1 MLIFAQT
8 STDPGLAD
16 ACGESNRGFVCER
29 VFDWTGNDGLATVA
43 DWLLDR
49 PIRIA
54 LILLVAW
61 IVTRIAKRA
70 IVRFTK
76 RIAAAPS
83 SSRLQ
88 KLREKGPGRALM
100 DEAEQSRA
108 EARAETL
115 GHVLRSVVV
124 ALVWT
129 FVSLIILGEIGVNL
143 GPLIAGAG
151 IGGVALGFGA
161 QSIVKDFLSGLF
173 MLIEDHYGVGDFID
187 LGYASGTVEEVS
199 LRSTTIRDLRG
210 TVWHVPNGE
219 IARVGNY
226 SQLWSKA
233 VVDIEVAYDTDV
245 RVAMGVMQQVA
256 NELWN
261 DPEWGG
267 RRTLRGADGLRHPEP
282 GHVGRR
288 PQVGGQDRAVD
299 AVVRGAR
306 DPPAPQGGLRR
317 GRHRDP
323 VPAADHMV
331 ARRQRTCSHRPVRG
345 RTGRLPG
352 APRRAARSET
362 RRGIPRGPVVP
373 RAYPGPPRE
382 SVSAAPVGGTARQ

>member
-1 MLIFAQT
+1 MLIFAQA
-8 STDPGLAD
+8 STDQGLAD
-16 ACGESNRGFVCER
+16 ACGESNRGFVCEQ
-29 VFDWTGNDGLATVA
+29 VYNWTENDGLATAA

-54 LILLVAW
+54 LILVVAW
-61 IVTRIAKRA
+61 FVARIAKRA

-76 RIAAAPS
+76 RIAATPGSA
-83 SSRLQ
+83 RLQ
-88 KLREKGPGRALM
+88 KLREKGPGRALI
-100 DEAEQSRA
+100 DEAERSRA

-124 ALVWT
+124 ALVWGFT
-129 FVSLIILGEIGVNL
+129 ALIILGEIGVNL

-173 MLIEDHYGVGDFID
+173 MLIEDHYGVGDFVD

-245 RVAMGVMQQVA
+245 RVAMGIMQQVA
-256 NELWN
+256 NELWD

-267 RRTLRGADGLRHPEP
+267 DELSEAPTVFGIQSLGASGVGLRLAVKTEP
-282 GHVGRR
+282 SMQWSVEREIRLRLKEAFDAAGIEIPF
-288 PQVGGQDRAVD
+288 PQQTTWLRDDSDHAATVLSEAEQAAFRALHEE
-299 AVVRGAR
+299 
-306 DPPAPQGGLRR
+306 Q
-317 GRHRDP
+317 H
-323 VPAADHMV
+323 
-331 ARRQRTCSHRPVRG
+331 
-345 RTGRLPG
+345 
-352 APRRAARSET
+352 APRPEEEFEEDR
-362 RRGIPRGPVVP
+362 
-373 RAYPGPPRE
+373 
-382 SVSAAPVGGTARQ
+382 

>member
-1 MLIFAQT
+1 MLTFAQT
-8 STDPGLAD
+8 STNTGLVD
-16 ACGESNRGFVCER
+16 ACGETDRGFVCER
-29 VFDWTGNDGLATVA
+29 VYEWTDNSGLATAA

-54 LILLVAW
+54 IILVVGW
-61 IVTRIAKRA
+61 IVTRVAKRA

-88 KLREKGPGRALM
+88 KLREKGPGRALI
-100 DEAEQSRA
+100 DEAAQVRA
-108 EARAETL
+108 ESRAETL

-129 FVSLIILGEIGVNL
+129 FVALIILGEIGVNL

-173 MLIEDHYGVGDFID
+173 MLIEDHYGVGDWVD

-199 LRSTTIRDLRG
+199 LRSTTLRDIRG

-219 IARVGNY
+219 IARVANY

-233 VVDIEVAYDTDV
+233 LVDVEVSYGTDA
-245 RVAMGVMQQVA
+245 RLAMGIMQQVA
-256 NELWN
+256 DDLWN

-267 RRTLRGADGLRHPEP
+267 DELSEAPTVFGIQSLGASGVGLRVAVKTEPSMQWAVEREIRLRLKEAFDAAGIEIPFPQQTTWLRDDSDFSATTLSEAEQETYRTLYEEQH
-282 GHVGRR
+282 
-288 PQVGGQDRAVD
+288 
-299 AVVRGAR
+299 
-306 DPPAPQGGLRR
+306 
-317 GRHRDP
+317 
-323 VPAADHMV
+323 
-331 ARRQRTCSHRPVRG
+331 
-345 RTGRLPG
+345 
-352 APRRAARSET
+352 APRPEDDFDEGR
-362 RRGIPRGPVVP
+362 
-373 RAYPGPPRE
+373 
-382 SVSAAPVGGTARQ
+382 

>member
-8 STDPGLAD
+8 STDSGLAE

-29 VFDWTGNDGLATVA
+29 VYDWTDNAGLATAA

-54 LILLVAW
+54 FILVVAW

-70 IVRFTK
+70 IVRFTT
-76 RIAAAPS
+76 RIAATPS

-88 KLREKGPGRALM
+88 KLREKGPGRALI
-100 DEAEQSRA
+100 DQAERSRA

-124 ALVWT
+124 ALVWGFT
-129 FVSLIILGEIGVNL
+129 ALVILGEIGVNL

-173 MLIEDHYGVGDFID
+173 MLIEDHYGVGDFVD

-199 LRSTTIRDLRG
+199 LRSTTIRDVKG

-233 VVDIEVAYDTDV
+233 LIDIEVAYGTDV

-267 RRTLRGADGLRHPEP
+267 DEVSEMPTVFGIQSLGASGIGLRLAVKTEP
-282 GHVGRR
+282 SMQWAVEREIRLRLKEAFDAAGIEIPF
-288 PQVGGQDRAVD
+288 PQQTLWFRDDSSEAAAALSEAEQAAYRALYEE
-299 AVVRGAR
+299 
-306 DPPAPQGGLRR
+306 Q
-317 GRHRDP
+317 H
-323 VPAADHMV
+323 
-331 ARRQRTCSHRPVRG
+331 T
-345 RTGRLPG
+345 
-352 APRRAARSET
+352 
-362 RRGIPRGPVVP
+362 P
-373 RAYPGPPRE
+373 RADDEFEE
-382 SVSAAPVGGTARQ
+382 SR

>member
-1 MLIFAQT
+1 MLILAQT
-8 STDPGLAD
+8 STDPGLAE

-29 VFDWTGNDGLATVA
+29 VFDWTGNDGLATAA

-54 LILLVAW
+54 LILVVAW
-61 IVTRIAKRA
+61 FLARIAKRA

-76 RIAAAPS
+76 RIAATPS

-88 KLREKGPGRALM
+88 KLREKGPGRALI
-100 DEAEQSRA
+100 DEAERSRA

-124 ALVWT
+124 ALVWGFT
-129 FVSLIILGEIGVNL
+129 ALIIMGEIGVNL

-173 MLIEDHYGVGDFID
+173 MLIEDHYGVGDWVD
-187 LGYASGTVEEVS
+187 VGYASGTVEEVS
-199 LRSTTIRDLRG
+199 LRSTTLRDIRG

-219 IARVGNY
+219 IARVANY

-245 RVAMGVMQQVA
+245 RVAMGVMQHVA
-256 NELWN
+256 DELWS

-267 RRTLRGADGLRHPEP
+267 DELSEAPTVFGIQSLGASGIGLRLAVKTEP
-282 GHVGRR
+282 SMQWAVEREMRLRLKEAFDEAGIEIPFPQQTTWLRDESGHSASALSETE
-288 PQVGGQDRAVD
+288 QATFRALYEE
-299 AVVRGAR
+299 
-306 DPPAPQGGLRR
+306 Q
-317 GRHRDP
+317 H
-323 VPAADHMV
+323 
-331 ARRQRTCSHRPVRG
+331 
-345 RTGRLPG
+345 
-352 APRRAARSET
+352 APRPEEDLGEGR
-362 RRGIPRGPVVP
+362 
-373 RAYPGPPRE
+373 
-382 SVSAAPVGGTARQ
+382 

>member
-1 MLIFAQT
+1 MLILAQS
-8 STDPGLAD
+8 STDTGLVS
-16 ACGESNRGFVCER
+16 ACGESNRGFVCEQ
-29 VFDWTGNDGLATVA
+29 VYNWTENDGLATAA

-49 PIRIA
+49 PIRVL

-61 IVTRIAKRA
+61 IATRVAKRA
-70 IVRFTK
+70 IVRFTT

-83 SSRLQ
+83 NSRLQ
-88 KLREKGPGRALM
+88 MLREKGPGRALM

-129 FVSLIILGEIGVNL
+129 FAALIILGEIGVNL

-187 LGYASGTVEEVS
+187 VGYASGTVEEVS
-199 LRSTTIRDLRG
+199 LRSTTIRDYKG

-219 IARVGNY
+219 ISRVGNY

-233 VVDIEVAYDTDV
+233 LIDVEVAYDTDV
-245 RVAMGVMQQVA
+245 RMAMGVMQQVA
-256 NELWN
+256 NELWS

-267 RRTLRGADGLRHPEP
+267 DEVSEMPTVFGIQSLGASGIGLRLSVKTEP
-282 GHVGRR
+282 SMQWAVEREIRLRLKEAFDEAGIEIPF
-288 PQVGGQDRAVD
+288 PQQTMWL
-299 AVVRGAR
+299 R
-306 DPPAPQGGLRR
+306 D
-317 GRHRDP
+317 D
-323 VPAADHMV
+323 
-331 ARRQRTCSHRPVRG
+331 SERPVGALSETDREAF
-345 RTGRLPG
+345 RALYEEQH
-352 APRRAARSET
+352 APRPEEELDENR
-362 RRGIPRGPVVP
+362 
-373 RAYPGPPRE
+373 
-382 SVSAAPVGGTARQ
+382 

>member
-1 MLIFAQT
+1 MRVLAQAST
-8 STDPGLAD
+8 SPGLAD
-16 ACGESNRGFVCER
+16 ACGASNRGFVCER
-29 VFDWTGNDGLATVA
+29 VYDWTGNGGLATAA

-54 LILLVAW
+54 FILVVAW
-61 IVTRIAKRA
+61 IVTRIVKRA

-76 RIAAAPS
+76 RIASAPAN
-83 SSRLQ
+83 SRLQ
-88 KLREKGPGRALM
+88 KLREKGPGRVLM
-100 DEAEQSRA
+100 EEAERSRA

-115 GHVLRSVVV
+115 GHVLRSVAV
-124 ALVWT
+124 AFIWT
-129 FVSLIILGEIGVNL
+129 FVALIVLGEIGVNL

-173 MLIEDHYGVGDFID
+173 MLIEDHYGVGDWVD

-199 LRSTTIRDLRG
+199 LRSTTIRDVKG

-233 VVDIEVAYDTDV
+233 VVDIEVSYDTDA

-256 NELWN
+256 NELWS

-267 RRTLRGADGLRHPEP
+267 DELSEPPTVFGIQSLGASGVGLRLAVKTEP
-282 GHVGRR
+282 SMQWAVEREIRLRLKEAFDEAGIEIPFPQQTTWLRDDSGHS
-288 PQVGGQDRAVD
+288 AS
-299 AVVRGAR
+299 
-306 DPPAPQGGLRR
+306 GLSEAQQ
-317 GRHRDP
+317 
-323 VPAADHMV
+323 AAFRELHE
-331 ARRQRTCSHRPVRG
+331 QQH
-345 RTGRLPG
+345 
-352 APRRAARSET
+352 APRPEDDFEDSR
-362 RRGIPRGPVVP
+362 
-373 RAYPGPPRE
+373 
-382 SVSAAPVGGTARQ
+382 

>member
-8 STDPGLAD
+8 STDPGLAE
-16 ACGESNRGFVCER
+16 ACGESNRGFVCEQ
-29 VFDWTGNDGLATVA
+29 VYNWTDNSGLATAA

-49 PIRIA
+49 PIRIVF
-54 LILLVAW
+54 ILVVGW
-61 IVTRIAKRA
+61 VVTRIAKRA

-76 RIAAAPS
+76 RIASAPS
-83 SSRLQ
+83 NSRLQ

-129 FVSLIILGEIGVNL
+129 FVALVILGEIGVNL

-173 MLIEDHYGVGDFID
+173 MLIEDHYGVGDFVD
-187 LGYASGTVEEVS
+187 LGSASGTVEEVS
-199 LRSTTIRDLRG
+199 LRSTTIRDIRG

-233 VVDIEVAYDTDV
+233 VVDIEVAYGTDA

-256 NELWN
+256 DGLWN

-267 RRTLRGADGLRHPEP
+267 DELSEAPTVFGIQSLGASGVGLRVAVKTEP
-282 GHVGRR
+282 SMQWAVEREIRLRLKEAFDAAGIEIPF
-288 PQVGGQDRAVD
+288 PQQTTWLRDDTAEP
-299 AVVRGAR
+299 AVVLSQAEQEAFRALYEE
-306 DPPAPQGGLRR
+306 Q
-317 GRHRDP
+317 H
-323 VPAADHMV
+323 
-331 ARRQRTCSHRPVRG
+331 
-345 RTGRLPG
+345 
-352 APRRAARSET
+352 APRPEDDFEEGR
-362 RRGIPRGPVVP
+362 
-373 RAYPGPPRE
+373 
-382 SVSAAPVGGTARQ
+382 

>member
-1 MLIFAQT
+1 MLTLAQA
-8 STDPGLAD
+8 SVDQGLID

-29 VFDWTGNDGLATVA
+29 VYDWTENSGLATAA

-54 LILLVAW
+54 IILLVGW
-61 IVTRIAKRA
+61 IVTRVAKRA

-76 RIAAAPS
+76 RIASAPG

-129 FVSLIILGEIGVNL
+129 FVALIILGEIGVNL

-173 MLIEDHYGVGDFID
+173 MLIEDHYGVGDFVD

-199 LRSTTIRDLRG
+199 LRSTTIRDVRG

-233 VVDIEVAYDTDV
+233 VVDIEVAYGTDA
-245 RVAMGVMQQVA
+245 RLAMGIMQQVA
-256 NELWN
+256 NDLWS

-267 RRTLRGADGLRHPEP
+267 DELSEAPTVFGIQSLGASGVGLRLAVKTEPAMQWAVEREIRLRLKEAFDAAGIEIPFPQQTTWLRDDSGYSATTLSEAEQDAFRELYEEQHAPKPEDDFEE
-282 GHVGRR
+282 GR
-288 PQVGGQDRAVD
+288 
-299 AVVRGAR
+299 
-306 DPPAPQGGLRR
+306 
-317 GRHRDP
+317 
-323 VPAADHMV
+323 
-331 ARRQRTCSHRPVRG
+331 
-345 RTGRLPG
+345 
-352 APRRAARSET
+352 
-362 RRGIPRGPVVP
+362 
-373 RAYPGPPRE
+373 
-382 SVSAAPVGGTARQ
+382 